1 MCVCAATKLKIH
13 RSIPV
18 WNIVTLSTSGINP
31 KSGLRLLF
39 IQLLCQIFHI
49 LHRFSAG
56 LLNLF
61 PSSNFMENSITTSF
75 PSHHNAHIAAACLT
89 LTLLDTTNNVLSC
102 LIWQLLPLF
111 LAFLCSTNS
120 FLPRKRTW
128 TFYTL
133 YGPQFTGFATSDA
146 QFFLV
151 HASRCYDWDLLKV
164 SLRWTDEIN
173 LWDDFPFVYFLV
185 TMSATQFKIYSNFSS
200 QKIELHNIA
209 LVCWNLCSSRT
220 ELRSK

>member
-1 MCVCAATKLKIH
+1 MPIQLTFKRLAVCVCAATKLKIH

-75 PSHHNAHIAAACLT
+75 PSHHNAHSSRMSHSYLIGYDEQRVVLSYLT
-89 LTLLDTTNNVLSC
+89 APSSFSRLSLLDKFFFATQENLNFLHALWTAIYRLCDIRRAIFPRSRFTLLWLRF
-102 LIWQLLPLF
+102 IK
-111 LAFLCSTNS
+111 S
-120 FLPRKRTW
+120 F
-128 TFYTL
+128 
-133 YGPQFTGFATSDA
+133 
-146 QFFLV
+146 
-151 HASRCYDWDLLKV
+151 
-164 SLRWTDEIN
+164 
-173 LWDDFPFVYFLV
+173 
-185 TMSATQFKIYSNFSS
+185 SAMNG
-200 QKIELHNIA
+200 
-209 LVCWNLCSSRT
+209 RD
-220 ELRSK
+220 